1 MSSDLTFI
9 TNEKNK
15 HLLDR
20 FNILIKDTRFFD
32 VLVGY
37 FYTSGFHAL
46 YKSLE
51 ATKKIRILIGISTN
65 KETVTLINKANS
77 DFQSTLSFSHAEVK
91 KEFENHVSD
100 EMANSEDNPHV
111 EDGVLKFIEWLK
123 DGRLEVK
130 AYPTQNIHAKL
141 YIMTFA
147 EEDRDR
153 GRVITGS
160 SNFTEAGLRD
170 NLEFNVELK
179 NRSDYDFAL
188 QKFNELWVDAVDVK
202 DKYIESIQTKTW
214 LNDTI
219 TPHELYLKFLYEYFK
234 EDLSQPE
241 EVFYRYM
248 PSEFMK
254 LEYQEQAVLNAKR
267 ILDEYGGV
275 FISDVVGLGKTYVS
289 ALLAQQLEGRTL
301 VIAPPVLLDKGNPG
315 SWPNVFSD
323 FKVAADFESLG
334 KLDSLIKRGAEKYK
348 NIFIDEAHRFRTE
361 TNITYEKLAQIC
373 RGKRIILVTA
383 TPYNNSPKDI
393 LSQLKLFQ
401 KGRNSTIPNLP
412 DLERFFGTLGKKLK
426 KLDRQKDFK
435 EYINVV
441 RNNAKEIRE
450 KVLKY
455 LMVRRTR
462 NEIVSHFS
470 RDLEEQKFKF
480 PDVANPEAIFYE
492 LNDDEDKVFTKTIEL
507 IAKKFKY
514 SRYTPLLYYQ
524 GEITQPEELAQRNMG
539 KFMKILLIKRL
550 ESSFHAFGN
559 SIDRFIASY
568 NHVLGELNE
577 GNVYVSKKHL
587 NKIFDLLEND
597 DEEAIQKL
605 IEQDKAKKYNAK
617 YFRDA
622 FEKDLKYDLEI
633 LLTIK
638 KLWKTVKRDPKLL
651 AAKQKLSSKKLFK
664 EQKLIIFTE
673 SKETADYLS
682 GHLNELYKD
691 KVLCFSGGSSAIVRE
706 KVIENFDA
714 KARHPKDDYRI
725 LVSTEV
731 LSEGVN
737 LHRSNVVINYDIPWN
752 PTRLMQRVGR
762 INRVDTKFDTIY
774 SYNFFPTKQSNDQI
788 KLKEAAEGKIHAFIS
803 MLGADARLL
812 TEGEPIESFELF
824 NRLLSKKTITG
835 EDEHEESELKYLQ
848 VIKTIRDKKPDLFEK
863 VKRLPKKSR
872 TARFLKGAKDSLL
885 TYFRKGKLHKFYMA
899 SIKNDPVEL
908 DFISA
913 AKQLEASEGE
923 KREKISKNLYDL
935 LERNKQAF
943 HLATLDE
950 APEIKGKGGRD
961 TVTSALRI
969 LKTNEIRRY
978 KGYTEDDEA
987 YIKRVIKE
995 LEEGGLPRQTS
1006 KTLLRELQK
1015 ELKKGINPLKILA
1028 VLKMNIPSEFLQEM
1042 TFHNA
1047 AQVFGPREVILSE
1060 YLKG

>member
-762 INRVDTKFDTIY
+762 INRVDTKFDKIH
-774 SYNFFPTKQSNDQI
+774 SFNFFPTKQSNDQI